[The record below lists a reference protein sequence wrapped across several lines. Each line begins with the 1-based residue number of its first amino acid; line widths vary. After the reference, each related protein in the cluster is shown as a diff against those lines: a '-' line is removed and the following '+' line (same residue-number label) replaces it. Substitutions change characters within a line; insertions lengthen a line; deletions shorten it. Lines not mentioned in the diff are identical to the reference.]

1 MGEIHAFGAT
11 IVSGLVFRWTT
22 GEWGLKRYTVVLA
35 ALMGVLSCGTCLG
48 RGHILPKFT
57 AKVTPVGDTRPS
69 DLPADAELESRGARI
84 GVIRF
89 EPLRLF
95 DTGGVDDD
103 AALFRV
109 ANHWHISTRNST
121 VSDQLL
127 FKSGDVYRPRLL
139 QESERMLRDT
149 RYLRDAKIRP
159 VAFHD
164 GVVDIVVVTQDVWT
178 LDPSVSFGRTGG
190 KSTTGFKLEE
200 LNVLGL
206 GTQVG
211 IAFQSGVD
219 RDSKSVFYRDRQ
231 LGSSWWSLAAQY
243 SDNSDGRR
251 ADLSIRHPFYALD
264 TPWATGLQ
272 VQDDRR
278 VDSRYDLGKVI
289 DQFETTEKQSTL
301 FFGKSSGL
309 HNGWV
314 RRYLL
319 GATFD
324 QRTFANA
331 PGLIAARLLPQDRKL
346 VYPWVGV
353 EWLQDQYRIER
364 NRDQIE
370 KTEDYSLGWRASASV
385 GFASESLGSD
395 LDSVVFRTEVAR
407 GIELTDRQTLLLKMA
422 GKGRVGQGALQG
434 SVWTAES
441 RYYFRQSAK
450 HLLFAG
456 VSVQSG
462 SHLDPEQQIVLGGDN
477 GLRGYPLRYQAGT
490 GSWLFTAEQR
500 VFTNWY
506 PFQLFNVGGAV
517 FYDMGKTWGRDPLAS
532 RSQGVLKNI
541 GLGLRLGNSRSAI
554 DNVVHIDL
562 AFPLDGDPS
571 IKKVQF
577 LVETKVSL

>member
-1 MGEIHAFGAT
+1 
-11 IVSGLVFRWTT
+11 
-22 GEWGLKRYTVVLA
+22 LKRHTALLTILVGTLA
-35 ALMGVLSCGTCLG
+35 CDVSLAE
-48 RGHILPKFT
+48 GHILPKFT
-57 AKVTPVGDTRPS
+57 AKVTPVNDTRPR
-69 DLPADAELESRGARI
+69 DLPADAELESRGARV
-84 GVIRF
+84 GEIRF

-103 AALFRV
+103 AALFRL
-109 ANHWHISTRNST
+109 ANHFHISTRNST
-121 VSDQLL
+121 VGDQLL
-127 FKSGDVYRPRLL
+127 FKSGEVYRHRLL
-139 QESERMLRDT
+139 QESERILRDT

-190 KSTTGFKLEE
+190 KSTTGFKLQE
-200 LNVLGL
+200 LNVLGR

-219 RDSKSVFYRDRQ
+219 RDSRSVFYHDRQ
-231 LGSSWWSLAAQY
+231 LGSSWWDFAAQY

-251 ADLSIRHPFYALD
+251 ADFSLRHPFYALD
-264 TPWATGLQ
+264 TPWAVGGQ

-289 DQFETTEKQSTL
+289 DQFETSEKQSTV

-309 HNGWV
+309 RDGWV
-314 RRYLL
+314 IRYLL
-319 GATFD
+319 GATYD
-324 QRTFANA
+324 QRSFANA
-331 PGLIAARLLPQDRKL
+331 PGLTVARLLPQDRKL

-395 LDSVVFRTEVAR
+395 RNAVVFRTDLAR
-407 GIELTDRQTLLLKMA
+407 GLQLSDRQTLLLKMS
-422 GKGRVGQGALQG
+422 GKGRVGQGTLQG
-434 SVWTAES
+434 SLLTAES
-441 RYYFRQSAK
+441 RFYFRETATRLLYVGLSAQSS
-450 HLLFAG
+450 F
-456 VSVQSG
+456 
-462 SHLDPEQQIVLGGDN
+462 HLDPEQQVLLGGDN

-517 FYDMGKTWGRDPLAS
+517 FYDMGATWGRDPLAS
-532 RSQGVLKNI
+532 RSQGLLKNI